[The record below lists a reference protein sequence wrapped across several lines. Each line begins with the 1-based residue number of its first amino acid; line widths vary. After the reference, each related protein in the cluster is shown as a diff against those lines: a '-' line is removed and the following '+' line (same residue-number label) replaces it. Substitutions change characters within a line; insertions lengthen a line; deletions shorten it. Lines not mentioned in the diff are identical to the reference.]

1 MVKAKKE
8 PGMTEKLRE
17 SINRYFVGKEEVVE
31 NVLICLLAGGHLLIE
46 DVPGVGKTK
55 LAGTLA
61 KSIDAS
67 FGRIQFTPDTL
78 PGDIL
83 GVSVFNM
90 STNEF
95 EFHEGAIMNSIILAD
110 EINRTSP
117 KTQSALLEAMAEKQI
132 TVEGKKLELPDP
144 FMVIATQ
151 NPTEFIGTYPLPEA
165 QTDRFLMMITVG
177 YPDEEA
183 EILMAKKHIS
193 GELEEEVSPVC
204 TSAEIIKARED
215 VKKVHVSESV
225 LKYIRDIAQATRA
238 DERFTLGASPRA
250 VLSLVDASR
259 AKAYMEGRDFVKPDD
274 VKYVAVNVLHH
285 RLKLT
290 SRARI
295 ESEDID
301 KILKNLI
308 LSVKIPMEI

>member
-1 MVKAKKE
+1 MVNVKKE

-95 EFHEGAIMNSIILAD
+95 EFHEGVVMNSIILAD

-132 TVEGKKLELPDP
+132 TVEGKRLDLPDP

-177 YPDEEA
+177 YPEEEA
-183 EILMAKKHIS
+183 EILMAKKHLS
-193 GELEEEVSPVC
+193 GELEEEVSPV
-204 TSAEIIKARED
+204 
-215 VKKVHVSESV
+215 
-225 LKYIRDIAQATRA
+225 
-238 DERFTLGASPRA
+238 
-250 VLSLVDASR
+250 
-259 AKAYMEGRDFVKPDD
+259 
-274 VKYVAVNVLHH
+274 
-285 RLKLT
+285 
-290 SRARI
+290 
-295 ESEDID
+295 
-301 KILKNLI
+301 
-308 LSVKIPMEI
+308 